1 MSGQALV
8 PFAGPPGLWD
18 RRHEVPLQLTD
29 TSMMPD
35 EILLG
40 LIKVLE
46 GGREKWRGREEGEGG
61 WERGRERGERGRK
74 REEGEREREGE
85 ERREKRERKKE

>member
-61 WERGRERGERGRK
+61 WERGRERRE
-74 REEGEREREGE
+74 REEKGGRREREREGE
-85 ERREKRERKKE
+85 ERRKKRE

>member
-61 WERGRERGERGRK
+61 WERGRERREREEKGGRREREGGR
-74 REEGEREREGE
+74 REEGEERV
-85 ERREKRERKKE
+85 RKKE